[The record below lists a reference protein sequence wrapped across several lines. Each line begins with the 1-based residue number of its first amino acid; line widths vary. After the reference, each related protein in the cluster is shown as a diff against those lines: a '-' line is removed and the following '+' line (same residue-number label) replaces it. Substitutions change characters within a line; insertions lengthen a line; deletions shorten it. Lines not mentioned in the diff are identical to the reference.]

1 MPQYM
6 VFARTEYDDP
16 LQQRGTLEAPEAEEA
31 RRLALERF
39 GGEWLELV
47 LIPADEVEWAIRE
60 ESGTEVEA

>member
-1 MPQYM
+1 MPEYM
-6 VFARTEYDDP
+6 VFARNLYDDP
-16 LQQRGTLEAPEAEEA
+16 LEQRGTLEAPGAEEA

-39 GGEWLELV
+39 GREWLEMV